1 MSDQELISCLCV
13 THYRVDKLRRAVA
26 CFQRQTHAARELVVV
41 FGRDDTATRDFLA
54 GVKEPTLRVVEV
66 PYLPKPPLGALRN
79 LAVQA
84 AQGTY
89 IAQWDDD
96 DWHGPTRLA
105 EQLRALADQ
114 RYSACALMRWVLYD
128 ELTRQAY
135 VSGPRAW
142 EASLVA
148 RREALPPY
156 PELARGEDT
165 PVVEQLMA
173 QDQLIGLD
181 SPHLYIY
188 TYHGANTWSRAHWR
202 RNIFPHAERLGPE
215 GTQRVQT
222 VLRGHDTAVDAASL
236 QRLRG

>member
-1 MSDQELISCLCV
+1 MRRVSWWWCLGV
-13 THYRVDKLRRAVA
+13 TTRPRAI
-26 CFQRQTHAARELVVV
+26 FWP
-41 FGRDDTATRDFLA
+41 

-173 QDQLIGLD
+173 QDQLIGLTARTCTSTPTTAPIPGAAPTGAATSFRMPSD
-181 SPHLYIY
+181 SGRKARSASRPCCAG
-188 TYHGANTWSRAHWR
+188 TTRRWTPPACSGCGAEA
-202 RNIFPHAERLGPE
+202 AGPA
-215 GTQRVQT
+215 R
-222 VLRGHDTAVDAASL
+222 SSN
-236 QRLRG
+236 